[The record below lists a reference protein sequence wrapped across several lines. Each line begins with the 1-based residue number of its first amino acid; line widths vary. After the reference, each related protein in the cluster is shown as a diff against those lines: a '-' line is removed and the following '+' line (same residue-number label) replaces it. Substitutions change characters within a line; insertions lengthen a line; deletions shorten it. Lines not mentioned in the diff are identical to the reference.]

1 MVTDVLRSAYDG
13 ISRTAIWIAG
23 AVWGYIAPTIP
34 FGAICLLAIALDCFT
49 AYRLSK
55 RVKAAH
61 PNANDGKFK
70 SSYARRMFTTL
81 TVIYACI
88 VLGYLIDVVIYPFV
102 SLALANWIA
111 GGFCAVQ
118 LLSVL
123 ENESSCNGSSWARAL
138 QKILVNKAARH
149 FDINPSELCP
159 EDDEAEDADKDK

>member
-1 MVTDVLRSAYDG
+1 MVTDILRGASDG
-13 ISRTAIWIAG
+13 VSRTAIWVAG
-23 AVWGYIAPTIP
+23 AAWGYLAPTVP

-61 PNANDGKFK
+61 PHANDGKFK

-88 VLGYLIDVVIYPFV
+88 VLGYLIDSVIYPFV
-102 SLALANWIA
+102 SLELANWIA

-123 ENESSCNGSSWARAL
+123 ENESSCNGARWARAL
-138 QKILVNKAARH
+138 QKILADKAARH
-149 FDINPSELCP
+149 FDINPSDLCP
-159 EDDEAEDADKDK
+159 EDAEAGGADKDK